1 MVNPVKK
8 AILFVI
14 LLMLTPWA
22 SADSSTWEGPEITP
36 EDAGLEPSYSTYDGF
51 PVPTNATITD
61 SVFEVAPV
69 WVEAEDNAHIGL
81 MIHLGDSTLAHQ
93 QGLPLWV
100 LTVI

>member
-1 MVNPVKK
+1 
-8 AILFVI
+8 
-14 LLMLTPWA
+14 MLTPWA

-69 WVEAEDNAHIGL
+69 WVEAEDNGTYWAH
-81 MIHLGDSTLAHQ
+81 DSSGGFNVGTSAGTSSMGFDGNLILQAQSTWDHDRF
-93 QGLPLWV
+93 
-100 LTVI
+100 